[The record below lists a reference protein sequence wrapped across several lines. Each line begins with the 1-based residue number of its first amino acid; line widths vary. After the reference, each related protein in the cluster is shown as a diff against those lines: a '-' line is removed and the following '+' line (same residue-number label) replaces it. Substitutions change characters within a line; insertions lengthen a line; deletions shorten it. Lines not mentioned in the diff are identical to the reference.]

1 MQPDKTSFVI
11 ATGTVASKVKYH
23 PDGSARFTLK
33 NTDGIILVKATQHL
47 VPHLHKNDPLSVAG
61 YLASF
66 HTRCG
71 SQLFLCAT
79 VILTAS
85 YPRLWDDIGV
95 PALLRT
101 IYALEKGSS

>member
-1 MQPDKTSFVI
+1 MKPDKTSFVI
-11 ATGTVASKVKYH
+11 ATGVVASTVKYQS
-23 PDGSARFTLK
+23 DNAAFTLR
-33 NTDGIILVKATQHL
+33 NTDGVILVKVPRHL
-47 VPHLHKNDPLSVAG
+47 VPQLRKNAPVSVVG

-66 HTRCG
+66 HSRCG
-71 SQLFLCAT
+71 AQLFLCAT

-101 IYALEKGSS
+101 IYALEKETS